1 MERVIVF
8 DTTLRDGEQSPGASL
23 TSQEKVKI
31 ARQLALLGVDVIEA
45 GFPIASEDDAA
56 AVKMVGKAVRGPVI
70 CALSRCRKKD
80 TDVALRS
87 LESAEKPRLHLFLA
101 TSEIHRKYKFG
112 KSKAEIVRIAREQVR
127 YAKKFINDIEFSPE
141 DASRTEPD
149 FLMEVILAVID
160 AGGGAVKTINVP
172 DTVGYAVPQQF
183 GPLIGFLRKKVPEN
197 VIISVH
203 CHNDLGLG
211 VANSLVALENGARQV
226 ECTVNGIGERAGN
239 ASLEEI
245 VMNLVV
251 RKSFF
256 GLTTGIVTKEIART
270 SKLVSSLTGI
280 PVQPNKAIVG
290 ENAFRHEAGIHQD
303 GVLKYRATYEIMKPE
318 MVGISGSELVLGKHS
333 GRHALAIRLEKL
345 GFRLQEPHLNR
356 VFARFKDLAD
366 KKKEITDLDLL
377 AIAEEETTITRP
389 VYELDYF
396 HVLSG
401 SATVPS
407 ATVRIRR
414 GKRVFEDAS
423 GGDGPIDAIYK
434 AIDRVTKLSP
444 KLKEYKISAITGGKD
459 AQGEVNVA
467 LEIGGVKIAGK
478 GVSTDIIEASAKAYL
493 NAINQYLAKKNVL
506 KKYYRGA

>member
-1 MERVIVF
+1 
-8 DTTLRDGEQSPGASL
+8 
-23 TSQEKVKI
+23 
-31 ARQLALLGVDVIEA
+31 
-45 GFPIASEDDAA
+45 
-56 AVKMVGKAVRGPVI
+56 
-70 CALSRCRKKD
+70 
-80 TDVALRS
+80 
-87 LESAEKPRLHLFLA
+87 
-101 TSEIHRKYKFG
+101 
-112 KSKAEIVRIAREQVR
+112 
-127 YAKKFINDIEFSPE
+127 
-141 DASRTEPD
+141 
-149 FLMEVILAVID
+149 
-160 AGGGAVKTINVP
+160 
-172 DTVGYAVPQQF
+172 
-183 GPLIGFLRKKVPEN
+183 
-197 VIISVH
+197 
-203 CHNDLGLG
+203 
-211 VANSLVALENGARQV
+211 V